1 MPLGNRRHTILLA
14 ALLLAVFAC
23 SLAYAFGFRIQPKV
37 DARWY
42 DTIAWNLATGK
53 GFRLLDSG
61 PLADDPAIG
70 VVGSGYEYVLAGV
83 YGIFGHHLEPV
94 WILQSLLHTLNAF
107 FVFLLARRVI
117 PDSPRRFFFA
127 LLAAAFYGLNPDLIL
142 MAAMLFT
149 ETLYLTLL
157 LIAALGMVACAV
169 DPSPKAALGA
179 AAALACA
186 ILVRPIAL
194 LPLAVFLVLLVIK
207 KKPLW
212 VIGVLAI
219 QLMAIGP
226 WAWRNTMLYGR
237 FVPLTAAGG
246 YDLWVG
252 NNPQADGEEIP
263 AQVVSDYKDQYG
275 FLAAD
280 RYGAE
285 QYVKFIVQEPVR
297 FLELQG
303 IKTIKF
309 FSVIRTSAWWF
320 HLSGIAR
327 GITFF
332 LSAGFFIL
340 LLLFG
345 IPGIYSA
352 LRSGPGPA
360 RILSA
365 LALTVP
371 LAVIPIVVTSRLRY
385 PMYPFLAVLGALAA
399 YRYREGEL
407 PRRSILLTAGLII
420 AVTLMDII
428 ISAPQIPDRII
439 RLFS

>member
-1 MPLGNRRHTILLA
+1 
-14 ALLLAVFAC
+14 
-23 SLAYAFGFRIQPKV
+23 
-37 DARWY
+37 
-42 DTIAWNLATGK
+42 
-53 GFRLLDSG
+53 
-61 PLADDPAIG
+61 
-70 VVGSGYEYVLAGV
+70 
-83 YGIFGHHLEPV
+83 
-94 WILQSLLHTLNAF
+94 
-107 FVFLLARRVI
+107 
-117 PDSPRRFFFA
+117 
-127 LLAAAFYGLNPDLIL
+127 
-142 MAAMLFT
+142 
-149 ETLYLTLL
+149 
-157 LIAALGMVACAV
+157 
-169 DPSPKAALGA
+169 
-179 AAALACA
+179 
-186 ILVRPIAL
+186 
-194 LPLAVFLVLLVIK
+194 LVIK

-226 WAWRNTMLYGR
+226 WAWRNTALYGR

-263 AQVVSDYKDQYG
+263 AQVVSEYKDQYG

-371 LAVIPIVVTSRLRY
+371 LAVSHVSV
-385 PMYPFLAVLGALAA
+385 
-399 YRYREGEL
+399 
-407 PRRSILLTAGLII
+407 PRRPGRFGGLPLPGRGIAAAFHPADGRIDHRRDPDGHYYQRAANTRSNFPVIFVILFFSDGPEFPAG
-420 AVTLMDII
+420 
-428 ISAPQIPDRII
+428 
-439 RLFS
+439 

>member
-1 MPLGNRRHTILLA
+1 
-14 ALLLAVFAC
+14 
-23 SLAYAFGFRIQPKV
+23 
-37 DARWY
+37 
-42 DTIAWNLATGK
+42 
-53 GFRLLDSG
+53 
-61 PLADDPAIG
+61 
-70 VVGSGYEYVLAGV
+70 
-83 YGIFGHHLEPV
+83 
-94 WILQSLLHTLNAF
+94 
-107 FVFLLARRVI
+107 
-117 PDSPRRFFFA
+117 
-127 LLAAAFYGLNPDLIL
+127 LNPDLIL

-169 DPSPKAALGA
+169 DPSPKAVLGA

-194 LPLAVFLVLLVIK
+194 LPLAIFLVLLVIK

-226 WAWRNTMLYGR
+226 WAWRNTALYGR

-263 AQVVSDYKDQYG
+263 AQVVSEYKDQYG

-428 ISAPQIPDRII
+428 ISAPQIPDRIF

>member
-1 MPLGNRRHTILLA
+1 MPVGNRKQTILLA
-14 ALLLAVFAC
+14 ALLLAVFVC
-23 SLAYAFGFRIQPKV
+23 SLAYAFGFRVKPV
-37 DARWY
+37 EDARWY
-42 DTIAWNLATGK
+42 DTIAWNLASGK
-53 GFRLLDSG
+53 GFRLLDTG
-61 PLADDPAIG
+61 TLAEDPAIG
-70 VVGSGYEYVLAGV
+70 TVGPGYEYVLAGV
-83 YGIFGHHLEPV
+83 YGIFGRHLEPV
-94 WILQSLLHTLNAF
+94 WILQSLLHTLNAL
-107 FVFLLARRVI
+107 FVFFLARRVI
-117 PDSPRRFFFA
+117 PESPRRFFFA
-127 LLAAAFYGLNPDLIL
+127 FLAAAFYGLNPDLIL

-157 LIAALGMVACAV
+157 LLAALGMSACADHPTV
-169 DPSPKAALGA
+169 KAALGT

-194 LPLAVFLVLLVIK
+194 LPLAVFLVLLIVK

-212 VIGVLAI
+212 AVGVVVIQVLAI
-219 QLMAIGP
+219 AP
-226 WAWRNTMLYGR
+226 WAWRNTVLYGR

-263 AQVVSDYKDQYG
+263 APFVSEYKDQYG

-280 RYGAE
+280 RHGAE
-285 QYVKFIVQEPVR
+285 QYVQFLVQSPVR

-303 IKTIKF
+303 MKTVKF
-309 FSVIRTSAWWF
+309 FSVLRTSAWWF

-327 GITFF
+327 AATFF

-345 IPGIYSA
+345 IPGIYSS
-352 LRSGPGPA
+352 LRAGPGPA

-365 LALTVP
+365 LALSVP

-399 YRYREGEL
+399 FRLREGEL
-407 PRRSILLTAGLII
+407 PRRSVLLTAGVIF
-420 AVTLMDII
+420 AVALMDIV
-428 ISAPQIPDRII
+428 ISAPQIPDRIL